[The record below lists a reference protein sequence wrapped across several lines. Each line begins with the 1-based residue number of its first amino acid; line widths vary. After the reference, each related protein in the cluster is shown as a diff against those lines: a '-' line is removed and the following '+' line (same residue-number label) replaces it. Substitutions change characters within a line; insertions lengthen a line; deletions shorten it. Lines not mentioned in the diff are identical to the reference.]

1 MRAARVGSV
10 LLTMVLAGLVHVGCS
25 DDEAD
30 GGSSGSGANGSGANG
45 SGASGSG
52 ASSGTGANG
61 DGGFGIGG
69 TGQGGGIAGCSPKTF
84 ELQQGPPAE
93 VYLVIDRSGSMN
105 QPGATA
111 GLSRWEEVNGAVDA
125 MLTQYEASVH
135 FGLLMYPTGPE
146 CSTEGP
152 QVGIGVFNR
161 GVIMGELA
169 SSIPAGGTPTAAA
182 LNNAAASLSQL
193 GSPDSPKFVVLAT
206 DGGPNCNYFL
216 DAQPTCSCTYAAAQ
230 DCCTNAP
237 DACFYGNT
245 CLDDQHTIDVIDD
258 LQSQGVDT
266 FVIGLAGTSAYV
278 NLLNEMA
285 LTGGRPQQGGL
296 TDYYAADNQQDL
308 LAALQQIAV
317 SVISCQIEL
326 DSAPDVPDGVSIF
339 MDGDMVTRD
348 KSKMNGWDYTDDT
361 FTTIQLY
368 GTACENLQDGDL
380 HTLTATF
387 ECEIF

>member
-1 MRAARVGSV
+1 MRAVRAGSV
-10 LLTMVLAGLVHVGCS
+10 LLMMALAAGVHLGCS
-25 DDEAD
+25 AGNDDE
-30 GGSSGSGANGSGANG
+30 GSSG

-52 ASSGTGANG
+52 GDGSGASGTGASG
-61 DGGFGIGG
+61 EGGFGIGG
-69 TGQGGGIAGCSPKTF
+69 AGQGGGVSGCMPQSF
-84 ELQQGPPAE
+84 ELQQAPPAE
-93 VYLVIDRSGSMN
+93 VYLVIDRSGSMS
-105 QPGATA
+105 QPGATP
-111 GLSRWEEVNGAVDA
+111 GLTRWEEVNGAVDA
-125 MLTQYEASVH
+125 ALTQYEASVH
-135 FGLLMYPTGPE
+135 FGLLMYPTGAE
-146 CSTEGP
+146 CATEGP
-152 QVGIGVFNR
+152 QVGVGELNR
-161 GVIMGELA
+161 GIIMSELA

-193 GSPDSPKFVVLAT
+193 GSSESPKFVVLAT

-216 DAQPTCSCTYAAAQ
+216 EASPSCTCSYAAAA

-237 DACFYGNT
+237 AACFYGNT

-258 LQSQGVDT
+258 LGAQGIDT

-285 LTGGRPQQGGL
+285 LAGGRPQQGGT
-296 TDYYAADNQQDL
+296 TDYYAADNEQDL

-326 DSAPDVPDGVSIF
+326 DEPPDVPDGVAVF
-339 MDGDMVTRD
+339 MDGGAVARD
-348 KSKMNGWDYTDDT
+348 KTKTNGWDYTDDSY
-361 FTTIQLY
+361 TTIQLY
-368 GTACENLQDGDL
+368 GDACEELQDGDV